1 MNNEILEI
9 LHDEQERIVKMLP
22 GLDPT
27 TEGYACALRNLGELQ
42 WRTRPDGLPVI
53 VPVDAVPRPVI
64 VPVEEP
70 EPTPVEPTPEP
81 VVEAP
86 APAQDMS
93 DYRMG
98 LRERMADARLKGVNI
113 TDLIKKVGAD
123 KFSAVPDDK
132 LTELSDLLE
141 SAVKELE

>member
-1 MNNEILEI
+1 MSNEILEI

-22 GLDPT
+22 TLDPT

-53 VPVDAVPRPVI
+53 TPEVAPRPVI
-64 VPVEEP
+64 VPAEEP
-70 EPTPVEPTPEP
+70 EPTPVGPTLEP